1 MHGIIVALA
10 LLLASLA
17 NALAVAGHLAPAHG
31 ARASVPAIAQLPAA
45 QKS

>member
-10 LLLASLA
+10 LLFASLA
-17 NALAVAGHLAPAHG
+17 NAIALAGHLAPAHG
-31 ARASVPAIAQLPAA
+31 MRASAPAVTPLVAA